1 MVNTDKL
8 RGIFRE
14 NGTSIANAAKMI
26 GISEAT
32 MHRKLNSGI
41 FGTDEIDKLIDAFN
55 IKNPIDIFFAQR

>member
-14 NGTSIANAAKMI
+14 NGMSIAKAAKMI

-41 FGTDEIDKLIDAFN
+41 FGTDEIDKLIEVFN
-55 IKNPIDIFFAQR
+55 IKDPINIFFAQK

>member
-14 NGTSIANAAKMI
+14 NGMSIAKAAKMI

-41 FGTDEIDKLIDAFN
+41 FGTDEIDKLIEAFN
-55 IKNPIDIFFAQR
+55 IKDPINIFFAQK